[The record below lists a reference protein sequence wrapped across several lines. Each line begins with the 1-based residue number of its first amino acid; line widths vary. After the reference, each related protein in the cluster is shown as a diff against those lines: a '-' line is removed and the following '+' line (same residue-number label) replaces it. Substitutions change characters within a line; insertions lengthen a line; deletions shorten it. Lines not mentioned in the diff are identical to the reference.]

1 MQVWIRFFNAHAFQ
15 EPLMVDSNSTLV
27 AFMDDA
33 CIWRDQGG
41 FFDENFDD
49 AARRSVIGEA
59 IGGALLNLVLVAALT
74 ILTSMEM

>member
-1 MQVWIRFFNAHAFQ
+1 MMRVF
-15 EPLMVDSNSTLV
+15 EETKV
-27 AFMDDA
+27 
-33 CIWRDQGG
+33 G

>member
-1 MQVWIRFFNAHAFQ
+1 MMRVF
-15 EPLMVDSNSTLV
+15 EETKV
-27 AFMDDA
+27 
-33 CIWRDQGG
+33 G

-59 IGGALLNLVLVAALT
+59 IDDALLNLVLVAALT

>member
-1 MQVWIRFFNAHAFQ
+1 
-15 EPLMVDSNSTLV
+15 MVDSNSTLV

-33 CIWRDQGG
+33 CSL
-41 FFDENFDD
+41 FEETKVVFYENFDD

-59 IGGALLNLVLVAALT
+59 IDGALLNLVLVAALT